1 MFIKGGIKIKKYL
14 LRLRIELYEKIQ
26 LVAKQEK
33 ISTNKMMIKL
43 LEIGLIFLLK
53 NEFVI
58 DERRS
63 NENKILYRGR
73 N

>member
-1 MFIKGGIKIKKYL
+1 MIKIKKYL

-26 LVAKQEK
+26 LVAKQEN
-33 ISTNKMMIKL
+33 ISINKMIIKL

-58 DERRS
+58 DERRN
-63 NENKILYRGR
+63 NENKILYR
-73 N
+73 